1 MSKVYLF
8 SDISEPFALQL
19 AKKFSENGDSVW
31 GISSEPLPTDNPD
44 SVSFRN
50 IHSFSGAPGSSLSV
64 VSFFRKVL
72 NECDKIDSVLLFGVP
87 VQENISVSDAG
98 KLYLEAQVDQKIKN
112 MMFFLS
118 ESVRQIR
125 RGKIGSIVFIDYF
138 ESAPKNIVNVLWQS
152 SFCGIAD
159 WMSAKPSV
167 EEIPVVLYRIK
178 NEKKDQAVAFIAEHF
193 NDEQKTYPAVYV
205 SEDKKSRGFFGLR

>member
-31 GISSEPLPTDNPD
+31 GIASEPLPTDNPD

-50 IHSFSGAPGSSLSV
+50 IHSFSGTPGSSLSV

-72 NECDKIDSVLLFGVP
+72 NEHDKIDSVLFFGIP
-87 VQENISVSDAG
+87 VQENVSVSDSG
-98 KLYLEAQVDQKIKN
+98 KLYFETLVDRKIKN

-118 ESVRQIR
+118 ESVKQIR
-125 RGKIGSIVFIDYF
+125 RGKTGSIAFIDYF
-138 ESAPKNIVNVLWQS
+138 DLARKNIANVLWQS

-159 WMSAKPSV
+159 WMCAVPSV
-167 EEIPVVLYRIK
+167 EEIPAVLYRMK
-178 NEKKDQAVAFIAEHF
+178 NEKKDQAVNFIAEHF
-193 NDEQKTYPAVYV
+193 KDEQKTYPAVYV